1 MATIKQYIIALTNL
15 YGALRKEKV
24 LEIYN
29 LQNEDQ
35 LTMDDLNIFLD
46 EKEDE
51 LVDNFVYP
59 EGCFFVHQ
67 AIAST
72 DSLEDMI
79 REKADKPYYIPK
91 KDKLLNYT
99 DDNYFEKTEEY
110 YDLLQYINKYLIK
123 DLKEAKK
130 LSEEIHGMCQFG
142 IGLQQIYEILNKR
155 NISFEDSEKVNIFL
169 MKVSTMSNNIR
180 IWENNGFTPNEL
192 YEQYDN

>member
-72 DSLEDMI
+72 DSLQYMI

-91 KDKLLNYT
+91 KDKLLYYT
-99 DDNYFEKTEEY
+99 NDNYFEKTEEY
-110 YDLLQYINKYLIK
+110 FDLLQYINKYLIN
-123 DLKEAKK
+123 DLKKAKK
-130 LSEEIHGMCQFG
+130 LCEEIHGMRQFG
-142 IGLQQIYEILNKR
+142 VGLQKIYEILNKR
-155 NISFEDSEKVNIFL
+155 NISFKDNEQINEFL
-169 MKVSTMSNNIR
+169 MKISTMSNNIR

-192 YEQYDN
+192 FKQYDN